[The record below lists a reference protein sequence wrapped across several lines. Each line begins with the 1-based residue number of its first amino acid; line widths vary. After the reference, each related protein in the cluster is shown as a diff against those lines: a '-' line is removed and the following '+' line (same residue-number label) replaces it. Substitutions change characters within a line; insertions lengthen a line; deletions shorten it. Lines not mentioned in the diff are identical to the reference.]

1 LTSDSVERKNHIV
14 DIRLAHRSSL
24 PGTIGAMVHIISRR
38 TGILLVISPILF
50 AIACAGPS
58 SRETTAPTSPIPSPQ
73 SNNPR
78 VVFLGDSLSA
88 GYGLAEADAFP
99 AVAQALLRDSG
110 TVIEVV
116 NAGVSG
122 DTSAGGLARLDWVL
136 GQKVDVLVVE
146 LGGNDALRGQ
156 SIEHTESNL
165 RQIVR
170 RAGETGARVL
180 LLGMDIPTNYGPDYG
195 TAFAEMYVRVAGEE
209 GAALV
214 PGFVREVG
222 ADPAL
227 MQPDGLHPTAEGHRR
242 LAEIIVPYL
251 EDVIANL
258 ETKT

>member
-1 LTSDSVERKNHIV
+1 MAI
-14 DIRLAHRSSL
+14 
-24 PGTIGAMVHIISRR
+24 IISRR
-38 TGILLVISPILF
+38 TSFRLFMMLILVAIGCSRSSPPETTQARSPLP
-50 AIACAGPS
+50 AGPID
-58 SRETTAPTSPIPSPQ
+58 A
-73 SNNPR
+73 PR
-78 VVFLGDSLSA
+78 VVFLGNSLSA

-136 GQKVDVLVVE
+136 GRKADVLVVE

-156 SIEHTESNL
+156 SIEHIESNL

-170 RAGETGARVL
+170 RARETGARVL

-195 TAFAEMYVRVAGEE
+195 TAFAEMYVRIADEE
-209 GAALV
+209 GATLV
-214 PGFVREVG
+214 PGFVRKVG

-227 MQPDGLHPTAEGHRR
+227 IQPDGLHPTADGHRR
-242 LAEIIVPYL
+242 LAEILVPYL

>member
-1 LTSDSVERKNHIV
+1 MAI
-14 DIRLAHRSSL
+14 
-24 PGTIGAMVHIISRR
+24 IISRR
-38 TGILLVISPILF
+38 TSICLFMMLILMAIGCSRPSPHETTQ
-50 AIACAGPS
+50 AWSPQPAGPID
-58 SRETTAPTSPIPSPQ
+58 A
-73 SNNPR
+73 PR
-78 VVFLGDSLSA
+78 VVFLGNSLSA

-170 RAGETGARVL
+170 RARENGARVL
-180 LLGMDIPTNYGPDYG
+180 LLGMDIPSNYGPDYG
-195 TAFAEMYVRVAGEE
+195 TAFAEMYVRIAGEE
-209 GAALV
+209 GATLV
-214 PGFVREVG
+214 PGFIREVG

-227 MQPDGLHPTAEGHRR
+227 MQPDGLHPTADGHRR

-258 ETKT
+258 EKNI

>member
-1 LTSDSVERKNHIV
+1 ME
-14 DIRLAHRSSL
+14 
-24 PGTIGAMVHIISRR
+24 HIISCRDR
-38 TGILLVISPILF
+38 FRSLVFLALL
-50 AIACAGPS
+50 ATACGEPS
-58 SRETTAPTSPIPSPQ
+58 LQETTPPPHPLPTTTTTA
-73 SNNPR
+73 PR

-88 GYGLAEADAFP
+88 GLGLAEADAFP
-99 AVAQALLRDSG
+99 AVVQSLLQETG
-110 TVIEVV
+110 YFVEIV

-136 GQKVDVLVVE
+136 GQKADVLVVE

-156 SIEHTESNL
+156 SLENTESNL
-165 RQIVR
+165 RRIVR
-170 RAGETGARVL
+170 RGRESGARVL

-195 TAFAEMYVRVAGEE
+195 TAFTDMYVRIADEE
-209 GAALV
+209 GATLV

-242 LAEIIVPYL
+242 LAEILAPYL

>member
-1 LTSDSVERKNHIV
+1 
-14 DIRLAHRSSL
+14 
-24 PGTIGAMVHIISRR
+24 MVHIISCRNR
-38 TGILLVISPILF
+38 FRSLVFLALL
-50 AIACAGPS
+50 ATACGDPVLQ
-58 SRETTAPTSPIPSPQ
+58 ETTTTAHPSPTTPT
-73 SNNPR
+73 NVPR
-78 VVFLGDSLSA
+78 VVFLGNSLSA

-122 DTSAGGLARLDWVL
+122 DTSTGGLARLDWVL

-170 RAGETGARVL
+170 RARDNGVGVL
-180 LLGMDIPTNYGPDYG
+180 LLGMDIPSNFGPDYG
-195 TAFAEMYVRVAGEE
+195 TAFAEMYVRIAGEE

-214 PGFVREVG
+214 PGFIREVG

-242 LAEIIVPYL
+242 LAEILVPYL
-251 EDVIANL
+251 EDTLAHL
-258 ETKT
+258 PDGGTQSPADP